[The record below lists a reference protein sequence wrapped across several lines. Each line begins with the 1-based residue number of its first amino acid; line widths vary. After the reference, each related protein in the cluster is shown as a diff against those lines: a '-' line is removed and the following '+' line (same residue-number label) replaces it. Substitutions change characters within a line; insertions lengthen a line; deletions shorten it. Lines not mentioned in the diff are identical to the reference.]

1 MRSHRTQNRKTKAC
15 PECGSAEL
23 LAVVHGI
30 PTGAQAKAIK
40 AGKAMLADREEWEGM
55 NEWHCQS
62 CGCEW
67 SRHSRRFKKPGSSVN
82 ATQG

>member
-1 MRSHRTQNRKTKAC
+1 MRTRQNRQNKTC
-15 PECGSAEL
+15 PECSSTAI

-30 PTGAQAKAIK
+30 PTDAQAKAIK
-40 AGKAMLADREEWEGM
+40 AGQAIQADREEWEGM
-55 NEWHCQS
+55 SEWHCRG